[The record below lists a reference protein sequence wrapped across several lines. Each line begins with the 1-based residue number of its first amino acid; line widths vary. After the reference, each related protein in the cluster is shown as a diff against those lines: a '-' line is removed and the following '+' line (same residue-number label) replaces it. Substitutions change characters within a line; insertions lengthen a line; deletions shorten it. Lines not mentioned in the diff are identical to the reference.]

1 MYQIYAEENGQD
13 HLSVTVPEPAGTVT
27 LNVITKYVW

>member
-1 MYQIYAEENGQD
+1 MDKTMVSGGGQN

-27 LNVITKYVW
+27 LNFITKYVW